1 MEWEM
6 GKLLEDYYAN
16 LPDNRRVRILDIRTK
31 FVNAVDGLKETMK
44 YKMPTFEK
52 GDNWVCVANQ
62 KNYISVY
69 FCDEKLI
76 GDIKIN
82 SPEINTGKGCVRI
95 KDTQVVPIDKLL
107 KCFIKAM
114 ESKKNRTNL

>member
-1 MEWEM
+1 M

-16 LPDNRRVRILDIRTK
+16 LPDNRRVKILDIRTK

-44 YKMPTFEK
+44 YNMPTFEK

-76 GDIKIN
+76 EDIKIN

-95 KDTQVVPIDKLL
+95 KDTQVVPIDNLL